1 MKTRISVLSV
11 LLIAAGSLYGQHS
24 VRGKVVSSDG
34 SPLSDVSVSISE
46 TYYKTNSNSSGEF
59 VFKKL
64 TNGSYSLQF
73 NRPGFEEHLENV
85 IVADKDVQLT
95 ISISRS
101 AVTIEEVQ
109 VSAVRASDKTPT
121 TYTNLNTKEIRQL
134 NFGQDLPFLLDG
146 TPSTVVTSDAGAGI
160 GYTGIRIR
168 GVDPTRTNVTVN
180 GIPLND
186 SESHG
191 VFWVNMPDFASSAEN
206 IQVQRGVGTSSNG
219 AAAFGSSIN
228 IKTDNIRK
236 TAYAEL
242 DNSVG
247 SFKTFR
253 NTVKAGTGLIDG
265 RFTLDARLSRIN
277 SDGFIDRAS
286 SDLKSFYL
294 SGAIIGKNAVLKANV
309 FSGVEKTYQAW
320 YGIPGAKLSGDQD
333 SLLSHFYNNYYP
345 GGLYETPQDSANLF
359 SSNPNTY
366 NYYSYENETD
376 NYQQDHYQLHYTQTM
391 HPKLTMNLS
400 GHLTRGRGYYEQ
412 YRRNEDFSFY
422 GLDTLFTGSDTI
434 STTDVIRRRWLD
446 NIFYGSVLTFDYKGT
461 KGLSLLAGSAW
472 NYYDGDHFGEVV
484 WARNAS
490 QSELGDRYYTN
501 SSQKLEVNGF
511 VKINYQFKAL
521 NLFTDLQLRQINY
534 TYESAVE
541 FFTNGTAKKNSV
553 DFTFFNPK
561 AGLMYDLNNKNNLY
575 ASVSVAHR
583 EPVRDDFVQ
592 SSQNSRPKHEQLIN
606 VESGYRYRGK
616 RFFLNANYYLMEYK
630 DQLILTGEINDV
642 GAYIRTNVES
652 SYRTGLEFESGYKIT
667 EKWQLA
673 GNVSLSRNNIRS
685 FREYVD
691 NYDNYDTNGNMIQ
704 TVIVHNNTDIA
715 FSPNLIGSLTVSY
728 RPLKDL
734 EIALIN
740 KYVGKQYLDNTS
752 SESRSIAAYHV
763 ANIRMGYTIRT
774 KGSCVIEL
782 GLLANNLLD
791 RSFQNNGYTWGYIS
805 GGQRITENFYY
816 PQAGRNFL
824 LRLAIR
830 F

>member
-11 LLIAAGSLYGQHS
+11 FLILVESVCAQYSL
-24 VRGKVVSSDG
+24 RGKVISSDG
-34 SPLSDVSVSISE
+34 SPLSDVSVSILE
-46 TYYKTNSNSSGEF
+46 TYYKTNSNSNGEF
-59 VFKKL
+59 SFNKL
-64 TNGSYSLQF
+64 TSSAYTLLFYRIGY
-73 NRPGFEEHLENV
+73 EEHKEKV
-85 IVADKDVQLT
+85 ILTDKDIEL
-95 ISISRS
+95 SITMSRS
-101 AVTIEEVQ
+101 AVTMEEVQ
-109 VSAVRASDKTPT
+109 VSAVRATEKTPT
-121 TYTNLNTKEIRQL
+121 TYTNLNAKEIRQL
-134 NFGQDLPFLLDG
+134 NYGQDLPFILDG
-146 TPSTVVTSDAGAGI
+146 TPSTVVTSDAGVGI

-247 SFKTFR
+247 SFNTFR
-253 NTVKAGTGLIDG
+253 NTVKAGTGLIDN
-265 RFTLDARLSRIN
+265 RFTLDARLSRIS

-286 SDLKSFYL
+286 SNLKSFYL
-294 SGAIIGKNAVLKANV
+294 SGALIGKNAVLKANV

-320 YGIPGAKLSGDQD
+320 YGIPGAKLSGNQD

-345 GGLYETPQDSANLF
+345 GGLYETPQDSVNLF
-359 SSNPNTY
+359 SSDQNTY
-366 NYYSYENETD
+366 NYYTYDNETD
-376 NYQQDHYQLHYTQTM
+376 NYQQDHYQLHYTQTL
-391 HPKLTMNLS
+391 HPRLTMNLS

-422 GLDTLFTGSDTI
+422 GLDTLFVGSDTI
-434 STTDVIRRRWLD
+434 QKTDVIRRRWLD
-446 NIFYGSVLTFDYKGT
+446 NIFYGSVLTLDYRGT
-461 KGLSLLAGSAW
+461 KGLTLLAGSAW
-472 NYYDGDHFGEVV
+472 NYYDGAHFGEVV

-490 QSELGDRYYTN
+490 QSELGDRYYSN
-501 SSQKLEVNGF
+501 SAQKLEVNGY
-511 VKINYQFKAL
+511 VKMNYQYKAL
-521 NLFTDLQLRQINY
+521 NLFADLQLRQINY

-541 FFTNGTAKKNSV
+541 FFTNGTAMKNSV

-561 AGLMYDLNNKNNLY
+561 AGLMFDLNSRSTIY
-575 ASVSVAHR
+575 SSVSVAHR

-592 SSQNSRPKHEQLIN
+592 SSQNSRPKQERLIN
-606 VESGYRYRGK
+606 NETGYRLRGK
-616 RFFLNANYYLMEYK
+616 KFFLNANFYLMEYK

-652 SYRTGLEFESGYKIT
+652 SYRTGIELESGYKIAQR
-667 EKWQLA
+667 WQLA
-673 GNVSLSRNNIRS
+673 GNISLSRNKIRS

-691 NYDNYDTNGNMIQ
+691 NYDNYDTEGNMVQ
-704 TVIVHNNTDIA
+704 TVIAHRNTDIA
-715 FSPNLIGSLTVSY
+715 FSPNFIGSLTLSY

-734 EIALIN
+734 DFMLIN
-740 KYVGKQYLDNTS
+740 KYVGQQFLDNTS
-752 SESRSIAAYHV
+752 NESRSIAAYHV
-763 ANIRMGYTIRT
+763 ANFRVGYTIRT
-774 KGSCVIEL
+774 KGSCAIEL
-782 GLLANNLLD
+782 GVLVNNLLD